1 MEGFVGV
8 YFNSTWGVIPK
19 KWLLKDSKG
28 TKCYWP
34 NKGDVDELA
43 KKGTSPDRREW
54 SSWVAEIACAAG

>member
-34 NKGDVDELA
+34 NKGDVA
-43 KKGTSPDRREW
+43 R
-54 SSWVAEIACAAG
+54 